1 MSDRKLCSVIV
12 PCMNEE
18 EAVPVYYETMCNT
31 ADTLPELEFEFWFID
46 DGSSD
51 STLSVIKKLR
61 ENDPSVHYISF
72 SRNFGKEAGI
82 FAGLEHAA
90 GDYVTIMDVDLQ
102 DPPFLLKEMY
112 SAVKDEGYDCA
123 AARRV
128 DRKGEPPVR
137 SFFARMF
144 YKLINRISDADIVDG
159 ARDFRFMRRE
169 VADSILSLGEYNRF
183 SKGIFGWVG
192 FKTKWI
198 GFQNVERCAGET
210 KWSFWKLFRYS
221 LEGIVAF
228 STVPLS
234 IASFMGLL
242 FCMFSFIGVLFI
254 FIRALI
260 FGDPVSG
267 WPSTMCVITLLGGI
281 QLLCMGIM
289 GMYLSKTYLET
300 KHRPVYIVK
309 EKE

>member
-128 DRKGEPPVR
+128 DRKESR
-137 SFFARMF
+137 L
-144 YKLINRISDADIVDG
+144 Y
-159 ARDFRFMRRE
+159 
-169 VADSILSLGEYNRF
+169 
-183 SKGIFGWVG
+183 
-192 FKTKWI
+192 
-198 GFQNVERCAGET
+198 
-210 KWSFWKLFRYS
+210 
-221 LEGIVAF
+221 
-228 STVPLS
+228 VPFLHVC
-234 IASFMGLL
+234 F
-242 FCMFSFIGVLFI
+242 
-254 FIRALI
+254 
-260 FGDPVSG
+260 
-267 WPSTMCVITLLGGI
+267 TN
-281 QLLCMGIM
+281 
-289 GMYLSKTYLET
+289 
-300 KHRPVYIVK
+300 
-309 EKE
+309 